1 MIEAV
6 TREDCAW
13 ISSRLGRRL
22 GHDLLI
28 DRWHRIRSIGSLPID
43 QVSNPYGTS
52 GGEHQVQR
60 KHQGAHSDPHVL
72 PECARGRGEFRSA
85 GS

>member
-6 TREDCAW
+6 TRENCAW

-28 DRWHRIRSIGSLPID
+28 NRWQRIRDIASLPID
-43 QVSNPYGTS
+43 RVSNPHGTS
-52 GGEHQVQR
+52 GR
-60 KHQGAHSDPHVL
+60 
-72 PECARGRGEFRSA
+72 
-85 GS
+85 